1 MCENV
6 CKNCPYQYYVGKK
19 YHSQLIKILW
29 ILAKYLL
36 RKLSITDIFNLND
49 EIVKLQ
55 NVYESEET

>member
-1 MCENV
+1 MRENV
-6 CKNCPYQYYVGKK
+6 CKNCPYQYYVEKK

-36 RKLSITDIFNLND
+36 PKLSIPDISNLND

>member
-1 MCENV
+1 MRENV

-19 YHSQLIKILW
+19 YHFQLLKILW

-36 RKLSITDIFNLND
+36 QKLSIPDISNLND

-55 NVYESEET
+55 NIYESEET